1 MLRTG
6 LVIGLL
12 LAAPAAYATP
22 RASTDW
28 TGAWNLVARFNG
40 GGSAAVMTLAR
51 GEGGAVNGT
60 SGPLDEV
67 GTWPLAVSGREEGGR
82 LLLTLSRGALA
93 VGTLTLRPTRDGLAG
108 EGTVYG
114 VAVTITG
121 ARNPERRP
129 PKVHDFVP
137 TTFQTR
143 YSPDAPPVLHVAP
156 GDTIRTTTLDNEG
169 RDAGLVWRGMPGN
182 TLTGPFYVDGAMP
195 GDTLVVRF
203 DRVALNRDTAKMA
216 SGRLSPRAVQAG
228 HAQTPRAGWDS
239 TWKLDRERNEG
250 RPVAGG
256 RLSDVVLP
264 LKPMIGSIGV
274 APPGGQALAA
284 GDLGFH
290 GGNLDYN
297 RLIAGATLY
306 LPVFRA
312 GALLSF
318 GDGHAL
324 QGEGEITG
332 QGLETSLDVTL
343 TVELVKGRSL
353 GQPWSEDAQ
362 FVMVSGVDNT
372 LDEALKMATSGLARW
387 VKERYDLD
395 DSEIASLLGAS
406 VAYDIAEVV
415 DPRPHVVA
423 RISKIALAMLPAKTV
438 TTAP

>member
-1 MLRTG
+1 MLRAG
-6 LVIGLL
+6 LAIGLL
-12 LAAPAAYATP
+12 LSPMAAHAAPT
-22 RASTDW
+22 ASVDW
-28 TGAWNLVARFNG
+28 TGAWNLITRFQG

-51 GEGGAVNGT
+51 GEAGAVTGT

-67 GTWPLAVSGREEGGR
+67 GTWPLVVSGREERGR
-82 LLLTLSRGALA
+82 LVLTLSRGSLP
-93 VGTLTLRPTRDGLAG
+93 VGALTLRPDKDGLAG
-108 EGTVYG
+108 DGTLYG
-114 VAVTITG
+114 VAVTVTG
-121 ARNPERRP
+121 ARNPQRRP
-129 PKVHDFVP
+129 PKVHDFAP

-143 YSPDAPPVLHVAP
+143 YSPDAPPILHVAP

-169 RDAGLVWRGMPGN
+169 RDAALVWRGMPGN

-195 GDTLVVRF
+195 GDTLVIRF

-216 SGRLSPRAVQAG
+216 SGRLSPRAVQAS
-228 HAQTPRAGWDS
+228 HVQTPRAGWDS
-239 TWKLDRERNEG
+239 TWTLDRARNEG
-250 RPVAGG
+250 RPVVGG
-256 RLSDVVLP
+256 KLSSFVMP
-264 LKPMIGSIGV
+264 LRPMIGSIGV
-274 APPGGQALAA
+274 APPGAQALAA

-290 GGNLDYN
+290 GGNLDYG
-297 RLIAGATLY
+297 RLTTGATLY

-324 QGEGEITG
+324 QGDGEITG

-343 TVELVKGRSL
+343 TVELIKGRSL
-353 GQPWSEDAQ
+353 GQPWSEDAE

-387 VKERYDLD
+387 IKERYGLD
-395 DSEIASLLGAS
+395 DSEIASVLGAS

-423 RISKIALAMLPAKTV
+423 RLPKKVLAMLPAKAAAS
-438 TTAP
+438 AP

>member
-1 MLRTG
+1 MRRAG
-6 LVIGLL
+6 LAIALL
-12 LAAPAAYATP
+12 LSPMAAYAAPAA
-22 RASTDW
+22 SVDW
-28 TGAWNLVARFNG
+28 TGPWNLVARFA
-40 GGSAAVMTLAR
+40 GGSSAAIMTLAR
-51 GEGGAVNGT
+51 GEAGAVTGT

-67 GTWPLAVSGREEGGR
+67 GTWPLVVSGREEGGR
-82 LLLTLSRGALA
+82 LVLTLSRGILPVGA
-93 VGTLTLRPTRDGLAG
+93 VTLRPGKDGLTG
-108 EGTVYG
+108 EGTLYG
-114 VAVTITG
+114 VAVTVAG

-129 PKVHDFVP
+129 PKIHDFAP

-143 YSPDAPPVLHVAP
+143 YSPDAAPVLHVAP

-195 GDTLVVRF
+195 GDTLVIRF

-216 SGRLSPRAVQAG
+216 SSRLSPRAVQAG
-228 HAQTPRAGWDS
+228 HVQTPRAGWDS

-250 RPVAGG
+250 RPVVGG
-256 RLSDVVLP
+256 KLSDLVLP
-264 LKPMIGSIGV
+264 LRPMIGSIGV
-274 APPGGQALAA
+274 APPGAQALAA

-297 RLIAGATLY
+297 RLGTGATLY

-324 QGEGEITG
+324 QGDGEITG

-343 TVELVKGRSL
+343 TIDLIKGRSL
-353 GQPWSEDAQ
+353 GQPWSEDAE
-362 FVMVSGVDNT
+362 FVMVSGVDNS

-387 VKERYDLD
+387 VKERYGLD
-395 DSEIASLLGAS
+395 DSEIASVLGAS

-423 RISKIALAMLPAKTV
+423 RLPKKVLALLPVKAAS
-438 TTAP
+438 TAP

>member
-1 MLRTG
+1 MRRATLA
-6 LVIGLL
+6 IGLL
-12 LAAPAAYATP
+12 LSPLAAYAAPAAAL
-22 RASTDW
+22 DW
-28 TGAWNLVARFNG
+28 TGPWNLVARFNG
-40 GGSAAVMTLAR
+40 GGSAAVMTLMR
-51 GEGGAVNGT
+51 GEGGVVSGT

-67 GTWPLAVSGREEGGR
+67 GTSPLVVSGREEGAR
-82 LLLTLSRGALA
+82 LALTLSRGTLP
-93 VGTLTLRPTRDGLAG
+93 VGTLTLRPGKDGLAG
-108 EGTVYG
+108 EGTLYG
-114 VAVTITG
+114 VAVTVTG
-121 ARNPERRP
+121 ARNPERRAP
-129 PKVHDFVP
+129 RIHDFAP

-216 SGRLSPRAVQAG
+216 SSRLSPRAVQAG
-228 HAQTPRAGWDS
+228 YAQVPRPGWDS

-250 RPVAGG
+250 RPVVGG
-256 RLSDVVLP
+256 KLSQFVLP

-274 APPGGQALAA
+274 APPGAQALAA

-290 GGNLDYN
+290 GGNLDYS
-297 RLIAGATLY
+297 RLSTGATLY

-324 QGEGEITG
+324 QGDGEITG
-332 QGLETSLDVTL
+332 QGLETSLEVTL
-343 TVELVKGRSL
+343 TVELIKGRSL
-353 GQPWSEDAQ
+353 GQPWSEDAE

-387 VKERYDLD
+387 VKERYGLD
-395 DSEIASLLGAS
+395 DSEIASVLGAS

-423 RISKIALAMLPAKTV
+423 RIPKTVLAMLPAKI
-438 TTAP
+438 

>member
-1 MLRTG
+1 MLRAG
-6 LVIGLL
+6 LAIGLL
-12 LAAPAAYATP
+12 LGSPAAYAAPTAP
-22 RASTDW
+22 VDW
-28 TGAWNLVARFNG
+28 TGPWNLVARFAG

-51 GEGGAVNGT
+51 GEGGAVTGT
-60 SGPLDEV
+60 TGPLDEV
-67 GTWPLAVSGREEGGR
+67 GTWPLVVSGREAGGR
-82 LLLTLSRGALA
+82 LVLTLSRGTLP
-93 VGTLTLRPTRDGLAG
+93 VGTLTLRPGKDGLAG
-108 EGTVYG
+108 EGALYG
-114 VAVTITG
+114 VAVTVEG
-121 ARNPERRP
+121 ARNPERRA
-129 PKVHDFVP
+129 PKTHDFAP
-137 TTFQTR
+137 ATFQTR

-195 GDTLVVRF
+195 GDTLAIRF

-216 SGRLSPRAVQAG
+216 SGRLSARAVQAG
-228 HAQTPRAGWDS
+228 YLQTPRAGWDS

-250 RPVAGG
+250 RPVVGG
-256 RLSDVVLP
+256 KLSDFVLP
-264 LKPMIGSIGV
+264 LEPMIGSIGV
-274 APPGGQALAA
+274 APPGAQALAA

-290 GGNLDYN
+290 GGNLDYS
-297 RLIAGATLY
+297 RLTTGATLY

-324 QGEGEITG
+324 QGDGEITG

-343 TVELVKGRSL
+343 TVELIKGRSL
-353 GQPWSEDAQ
+353 GQPWSEDAE

-387 VKERYDLD
+387 VKERYGLD
-395 DSEIASLLGAS
+395 DSEIAAVLGAS

-423 RISKIALAMLPAKTV
+423 RISKKTLAMLPARA
-438 TTAP
+438 APIAP